1 MSTVD
6 LVLLG
11 LVGLSVVVGLWRGF
25 IKEVFALAVWVFA
38 FMAAFHFSGAAAN
51 LLEPYVT
58 VPSARQG
65 LAFAAVFILVLVA
78 GGLVTFLIGQ
88 LVEKTGLSGTDRLLG
103 AVFGAA
109 RGLLL
114 VLALILAAGFTPVPA
129 DPWWGESRVIQS
141 LLPLAEWAGGFLPES
156 VTEHL
161 ELYPEPADAVED
173 GATPS
178 DPDRAG
184 ADVAVVEFAAS
195 QAPGQGD

>member
-11 LVGLSVVVGLWRGF
+11 LVVLSLVIGLWRGF
-25 IKEVFALAVWVFA
+25 VKEVFALVVWVVA
-38 FMAAFHFSGAAAN
+38 FGAAFLFSGNFTA

-65 LAFAAVFILVLVA
+65 LAFLGVFLVVLFI
-78 GGLVTFLIGQ
+78 GGLLTWAVGK

-103 AVFGAA
+103 AVFGVA
-109 RGLLL
+109 RGLVL
-114 VLALILAAGFTPVPA
+114 VLGLILAAGFTPVPA

-156 VTEHL
+156 VLEHL
-161 ELYPEPADAVED
+161 ELHPVEEAAPAEEPAEE
-173 GATPS
+173 GAGTT
-178 DPDRAG
+178 
-184 ADVAVVEFAAS
+184 V
-195 QAPGQGD
+195 